1 MFSGASG
8 TVRLTNAP
16 GTTVAL
22 DHTIMP
28 GTKLEPNIGSDRAWV
43 FRARS
48 EASGAGDVLALQF
61 SDPMSAER
69 FANTFDDL
77 LNGRESALAATA
89 PPAPQAAAAPAAM
102 AAPAA
107 APAKKGPIRKQ
118 RRRLSVVGDTP
129 EIDGRRSSAIGGESL
144 LGCVLVLLF
153 VFLLSIP

>member
-1 MFSGASG
+1 MYKRQNYGGPGSIATQPGRFQITSSVFAFQKATNQWTELGTGPVVMFSGASG

-102 AAPAA
+102 AAR
-107 APAKKGPIRKQ
+107 APVI
-118 RRRLSVVGDTP
+118 T
-129 EIDGRRSSAIGGESL
+129 
-144 LGCVLVLLF
+144 
-153 VFLLSIP
+153 